1 MAIVNGSTDRAEGYD
16 LMNGMAKTSQQK
28 KVTQFIL
35 RPFRRIPMWCVVHYL
50 GGEFIG
56 KGIVTNLSQSG
67 MRVQGD
73 HTVTPGMQIAVRLT
87 FAKNGSSVQ
96 IERATVR
103 WVNGCDFGL
112 EFVRIAPMASKQIAH
127 VITTRVRS
135 FNSPSYT
142 I

>member
-1 MAIVNGSTDRAEGYD
+1 
-16 LMNGMAKTSQQK
+16 MNGMTKLSHQK

-35 RPFRRIPMWCVVHYL
+35 RPFRRIPTWCVVYYL

-73 HTVTPGMQIAVRLT
+73 HSVTPGMQVAIRVT
-87 FAKNGSSVQ
+87 FAENGSSVQ

-127 VITTRVRS
+127 VITMRIRS
-135 FNSPSYT
+135 FTHPC
-142 I
+142 

>member
-1 MAIVNGSTDRAEGYD
+1 M
-16 LMNGMAKTSQQK
+16 MNEMKKPYQQK
-28 KVTQFIL
+28 KTAQFIL
-35 RPFRRIPMWCVVHYL
+35 RPFRRIPTWCVLHYL

-56 KGIVTNLSQSG
+56 KGIMTNLSQSG

-73 HTVTPGMQIAVRLT
+73 HMVTPGLQIAIRVV
-87 FAKNGSSVQ
+87 FAENRSSVQ

-112 EFVRIAPMASKQIAH
+112 EFVRIAPLASKQIAH
-127 VITTRVRS
+127 VISTNVRS
-135 FNSPSYT
+135 LSSPSYT

>member
-1 MAIVNGSTDRAEGYD
+1 MHRMATPSH
-16 LMNGMAKTSQQK
+16 QK
-28 KVTQFIL
+28 KVTQFVL
-35 RPFRRIPMWCVVHYL
+35 RPFRRIPTWHVIHYL

-73 HTVTPGMQIAVRLT
+73 HTVTPGMHVAIRLT
-87 FAKNGSSVQ
+87 LAEGGSSVQ

-112 EFVRIAPMASKQIAH
+112 EFARIAPLASKQIAH
-127 VITTRVRS
+127 VITTRIRS
-135 FNSPSYT
+135 CSQPFLNGLTRPVF
-142 I
+142 

>member
-1 MAIVNGSTDRAEGYD
+1 
-16 LMNGMAKTSQQK
+16 MNKMSKPYQQK
-28 KVTQFIL
+28 KTSQFIL
-35 RPFRRIPMWCVVHYL
+35 RPFRRIPTWCVLHYL

-56 KGIVTNLSQSG
+56 KGIMTNLSQSG

-73 HTVTPGMQIAVRLT
+73 HTVTPGLQIAIRVV
-87 FAKNGSSVQ
+87 FAENRSSVQ

-112 EFVRIAPMASKQIAH
+112 EFVRIAPLASKQIGH
-127 VITTRVRS
+127 VIGTNVRS
-135 FNSPSYT
+135 LSSPSYT

>member
-1 MAIVNGSTDRAEGYD
+1 
-16 LMNGMAKTSQQK
+16 MNKMSKPHQQK
-28 KVTQFIL
+28 KTSQFIL
-35 RPFRRIPMWCVVHYL
+35 RPFRRIPTWCVLHYL

-56 KGIVTNLSQSG
+56 KGIMTNLSQAG

-73 HTVTPGMQIAVRLT
+73 HTVTPGLQIAIRVV
-87 FAKNGSSVQ
+87 FAENGSSVQ

-112 EFVRIAPMASKQIAH
+112 EFVRIAPLASKQIAH
-127 VITTRVRS
+127 VINTNVRS
-135 FNSPSYT
+135 LSSPSYT